1 MSWRC
6 PYDRCEGT
14 GFIYDEEKNIA
25 TDCPCRPQMIAQG
38 RASRLRARIPRRYAN
53 VDFNQPPVTDM
64 PAPIVRVVKRYVD
77 QLDQRLQ
84 EGRGLWF
91 EGPQGTGKTTLAML
105 VSKHALAAGR
115 STAIYSVPRILAEL
129 RDTFDDD
136 AEWGSTELIDRLT
149 EVELL
154 QLDDLGAERT
164 SPWVL
169 EQLYAV
175 INARYEAERAVLVTT
190 NLGREALIEQ
200 VGART
205 VSRLTEMCDVIPL
218 YGEDR
223 RLTASM
229 GSLGMPQPS
238 DFGTPPASPDSGSA
252 YRVQETYTL
261 RNGEKEQHRKRI
273 YRDPREELQS
283 AVDQVAPSDDTPEW
297 HSPAPAA
304 NLEPPAWSRRAAPSN
319 EPAPTAEP
327 PSWWDRR
334 DPWPPTAADDA
345 ETGLQGSSRRG
356 TPDA

>member
-1 MSWRC
+1 MSWHC
-6 PYDRCEGT
+6 PYNRCEGN

-25 TDCPCRPQMIAQG
+25 TDCPCRPQMIASS

-53 VDFNQPPVTDM
+53 VDFNTPPVTDM
-64 PAPIVRVVKRYVD
+64 PPAVVRVVKRYVD
-77 QLDQRLQ
+77 QLGARLD

-105 VSKHALAAGR
+105 VSKHALATGR
-115 STAIYSVPRILAEL
+115 SAAIYSVPRILSEM
-129 RDTFDDD
+129 RNTFDDD
-136 AEWGSTELIDRLT
+136 AEFGSTELIDRLT

-164 SPWVL
+164 NPWVL
-169 EQLYAV
+169 EQLYSV
-175 INARYEAERAVLVTT
+175 INARYEAERAILVTT

-229 GSLGMPQPS
+229 GGFGGVSPS
-238 DFGTPPASPDSGSA
+238 DFAKPTAPP
-252 YRVQETYTL
+252 
-261 RNGEKEQHRKRI
+261 
-273 YRDPREELQS
+273 
-283 AVDQVAPSDDTPEW
+283 
-297 HSPAPAA
+297 
-304 NLEPPAWSRRAAPSN
+304 
-319 EPAPTAEP
+319 AEP

-334 DPWPPTAADDA
+334 DPWPP
-345 ETGLQGSSRRG
+345 EHEGGLQGSTRRG
-356 TPDA
+356 ASGT

>member
-6 PYDRCEGT
+6 PYDRCEGN
-14 GFIYDEEKNIA
+14 GFVYDEEKNIA
-25 TDCPCRPQMIAQG
+25 TDCACRPQMIAQN

-64 PAPIVRVVKRYVD
+64 PANIVRVVKRYVD
-77 QLDQRLQ
+77 QLDARLE

-229 GSLGMPQPS
+229 GTLGVPQPS
-238 DFGTPPASPDSGSA
+238 DFGTPAPAPA
-252 YRVQETYTL
+252 
-261 RNGEKEQHRKRI
+261 
-273 YRDPREELQS
+273 YRDPRASVPGPVEASRGTGAS
-283 AVDQVAPSDDTPEW
+283 ASEPPAEW
-297 HSPAPAA
+297 NSPAPAA
-304 NLEPPAWSRRAAPSN
+304 NLEPPAWSRRTAPSDAS
-319 EPAPTAEP
+319 APTAEP

-334 DPWPPTAADDA
+334 DPWPPTAGDDA
-345 ETGLQGSSRRG
+345 ETGLQGSSHRG

>member
-6 PYDRCEGT
+6 PYDRCDGN
-14 GFIYDEEKNIA
+14 GFIYDEIKNIA
-25 TDCPCRPQMIAQG
+25 TDCPCRPQMIASS

-53 VDFNQPPVTDM
+53 VAFDTPPVTDM
-64 PAPIVRVVKRYVD
+64 APNVVRIVKRYVD
-77 QLDQRLQ
+77 QLDQRLA

-115 STAIYSVPRILAEL
+115 STAIYSVPRILSEM
-129 RDTFDDD
+129 RGTFDDD
-136 AEWGSTELIDRLT
+136 AEFGSVELIDRLT

-164 SPWVL
+164 NPWVL
-169 EQLYAV
+169 EQLYSV
-175 INARYEAERAVLVTT
+175 INARYEAERSVLVTT

-223 RLTASM
+223 RLTAS
-229 GSLGMPQPS
+229 LGALSP
-238 DFGTPPASPDSGSA
+238 PPAEP
-252 YRVQETYTL
+252 VTW
-261 RNGEKEQHRKRI
+261 N
-273 YRDPREELQS
+273 
-283 AVDQVAPSDDTPEW
+283 
-297 HSPAPAA
+297 SPAPAA
-304 NLEPPAWSRRAAPSN
+304 NLERPSLERTASAEAPVAPP
-319 EPAPTAEP
+319 AEP

-334 DPWPPTAADDA
+334 DPWPPTA
-345 ETGLQGSSRRG
+345 EGGLQGSTRRG
-356 TPDA
+356 TSDA